1 MHCKCSS
8 KINAVSINELMATT
22 TFVKQGN
29 TLLGKQC
36 SRNNLH

>member
-8 KINAVSINELMATT
+8 KINAVPINELMATT

-29 TLLGKQC
+29 TLLGKKC